1 MTADLTEKHKRA
13 EGLLALA
20 PGRAPPPGEM
30 IWVMVIV
37 MITMATVMMVMP
49 TMATVMMVARFIN
62 SGTHIVDSRAHFIV
76 LCHQNGN

>member
-1 MTADLTEKHKRA
+1 MTADLTEKHKQA

-30 IWVMVIV
+30 IWVMAMV
-37 MITMATVMMVMP
+37 MI